1 MTLLQ
6 NLNLD
11 TLTPARLWLALDK
24 QTRLLAARALYEDSS
39 MRDQAHQ
46 AIATAIKFRVAGVR
60 KLSVDKRIDYL
71 ARVAQPDEGLASS
84 LLIALHLGDRREI
97 LGSFLDELGIPH
109 EDGLNTSEEELGAV
123 PGAKLEPAVTALRQ
137 RFDSDDVDLYLVSL
151 LVLDPD
157 VWSGLTEVLKT
168 AATRALS

>member
-1 MTLLQ
+1 MPLLQ
-6 NLNLD
+6 NLNPD

-24 QTRLLAARALYEDSS
+24 PTRVLAAKALYEDSS
-39 MRDQAHQ
+39 LRDQAHQ

-71 ARVAQPDEGLASS
+71 ARVARPDEGLASS
-84 LLIALHLGDRREI
+84 LLIALHLGHRRAM

-123 PGAKLEPAVTALRQ
+123 PSDKLGPAVTALRE
-137 RFDSDDVDLYLVSL
+137 RFDNDDVDLYLVSL
-151 LVLDPD
+151 VVLDPD
-157 VWSGLTEVLKT
+157 VWSGLTEILK
-168 AATRALS
+168 AVATPAPS